1 MSAQTKYE
9 LRWKTLAVLAL
20 SLVVIGLDNTILNVA
35 LPTLQREFGAT
46 GSELQWMV
54 DSYLLVFAGLLL
66 PLGALGD
73 RIGRKKTLSAG
84 LLIFG
89 LASAAAA
96 LTDSSSQMIAT
107 RAVMGIG
114 GALIMPSTLS
124 IVTDV
129 FPDEERGKAIGI
141 WAGTAAIGIGLG
153 PLIGGALVDFASWQW
168 VFLVNVPVVLAALA
182 LGAKLVPDSRDPKP
196 GAADVPGTVFSVGA
210 LVSLVYGLI
219 EAPEKGWTSG
229 PMLSAFGIALVLGVA
244 FVIRERRT
252 DSPLLDVGLFRLRAF
267 SLGSVAVSA
276 TFFALFGTIFML
288 TQYLQFVQG
297 ADAFEAGLKMTP
309 IAAGLMIG
317 ASNADRLAHRFG
329 AARVVSTGMLG
340 VGAALATMLLWEPG
354 TTYWAIAGFLLLLSF
369 SMGNVMAPATAS
381 VMGAVPKAKA
391 GVGSAMNDV
400 NRMVAGALGVAGS
413 DSLGAAL
420 AVADRLP
427 GAAGDAFAAAAGGA
441 YTDAMGVA
449 ALVGALVVV
458 TGAVFVRRLLPSA
471 TPAPEQAARSSRRV
485 RPAGQAA

>member
-1 MSAQTKYE
+1 
-9 LRWKTLAVLAL
+9 
-20 SLVVIGLDNTILNVA
+20 
-35 LPTLQREFGAT
+35 
-46 GSELQWMV
+46 
-54 DSYLLVFAGLLL
+54 
-66 PLGALGD
+66 
-73 RIGRKKTLSAG
+73 
-84 LLIFG
+84 
-89 LASAAAA
+89 
-96 LTDSSSQMIAT
+96 
-107 RAVMGIG
+107 
-114 GALIMPSTLS
+114 
-124 IVTDV
+124 
-129 FPDEERGKAIGI
+129 
-141 WAGTAAIGIGLG
+141 
-153 PLIGGALVDFASWQW
+153 
-168 VFLVNVPVVLAALA
+168 
-182 LGAKLVPDSRDPKP
+182 
-196 GAADVPGTVFSVGA
+196 
-210 LVSLVYGLI
+210 
-219 EAPEKGWTSG
+219 
-229 PMLSAFGIALVLGVA
+229 
-244 FVIRERRT
+244 
-252 DSPLLDVGLFRLRAF
+252 
-267 SLGSVAVSA
+267 VAVSA

-400 NRMVAGALGVAGS
+400 NRMVAGALGVAVLGSVLSSVYSSRFEDAAAGAPSQAVAAGS